1 MATPLLTIAVPTYNR
16 ADCLELLLSTLLR
29 ELQGLE
35 GRVAVVVGDNAST
48 DRTTEVTAAFAA
60 AWRDTV
66 LVRHEQNLGM
76 DGNFCGCAERV
87 RTPYFWVVGD
97 DDLPRAG
104 AVRAVL
110 SLLEREA
117 PDLVYLDSRWL
128 PDLKDMAPAPPVETL
143 QAVAL
148 GRLAFAR
155 RVHVWT
161 TYLSGMVVR
170 STPLLGDPAR
180 LRRYADTQLS
190 QLAWVLEALG
200 RGQRFIHVTTP
211 CVFATEGNTGGYKV
225 LQVFGQNFPAIVR
238 EALAQTKPAGASLAH
253 AILRRTA
260 LGYLPDLLW
269 GLRAAKL
276 GRFEHEDAAAVLRP
290 QFGTS
295 IAFHCLLRPIG
306 HASRP
311 IARMALAA
319 AHLASRIVRAGDRLA
334 ERLTRSAKVL

>member
-16 ADCLELLLSTLLR
+16 ADCLELLLTTLLR

-48 DRTTEVTAAFAA
+48 DRTPEVTAAFAA

-66 LVRHEQNLGM
+66 LVRHAQNLGM

-97 DDLPRAG
+97 DDLPAPG

-128 PDLKDMAPAPPVETL
+128 PDLKNMPASEPVGTL

-148 GRLAFAR
+148 EPLAFAR

-170 STPLLGDPAR
+170 STPLLADPAR
-180 LRRYADTQLS
+180 LRRHAGTQLS

-200 RGQRFIHVTTP
+200 QGRRFVHVRTP

-225 LQVFGQNFPAIVR
+225 LQVFGRNFPEIVR
-238 EALAQTKPAGASLAH
+238 AACPAAGRQGALAQ

-260 LGYLPDLLW
+260 IGYLPDLLW

-290 QFGTS
+290 QFGAT

-306 HASRP
+306 HAPRP
-311 IARMALAA
+311 VARAALAA
-319 AHLASRIVRAGDRLA
+319 AHLASRIVRAADRIA
-334 ERLTRSAKVL
+334 ERWTRSAKPL